1 MPIYSYKGLDKTG
14 KEIKQTINAETVIQA
29 KNKIK
34 LLGIMLID
42 IKEKKTKTGG
52 SSSSLSIGAKVKIE
66 DLSLMTRQLATL
78 IKAKIQIVESLA
90 ALQDQVDNDYLRIV
104 LSELKQDVNEGSS
117 LAAAMA
123 KHKKV
128 FNNVYINMVEA
139 GEASGNLEVV
149 LLKLA
154 DFTEAQVKLQNKI
167 KGAMMY
173 PMIMFIVGSVL
184 MSVIFIFIIPKLTKI
199 FISLKMELPLPTKI
213 SIWISGFLTSYW
225 YIIIISMV
233 VGYWAFKKYIKTPKG
248 ERNWHKVLLK
258 APIVGGLIR
267 MINVARFCST
277 LATLMQS
284 GVPILTAMSIV
295 RNLIPNVLIKDAV
308 ENAREA
314 VSEGKNMAIPLK
326 ESGQFPNMVTHMI
339 TLGERSGELES
350 MLGII
355 SENYE
360 DQVDSKI
367 GGLTSILEPIMI
379 VGLGIAVCFIVFSV
393 IMPMMKLNQVGS

>member
-1 MPIYSYKGLDKTG
+1 MPIFSYKGLDKTG
-14 KEIKQTINAETVIQA
+14 KEIKNTINAESIIQA

-34 LLGIMLID
+34 LSNIMLID
-42 IKEKKTKTGG
+42 IKEKKTKSG
-52 SSSSLSIGAKVKIE
+52 SSSLSIGSGKVSIN
-66 DLSLMTRQLATL
+66 DLALMTRQLATL
-78 IKAKIQIVESLA
+78 IKAKIQIVEALS
-90 ALQDQVDNDYLRIV
+90 ALQDQVDNDYLRVV
-104 LSELKQDVNEGSS
+104 LSELRQDVNEGLS
-117 LAAAMA
+117 LAKAMA
-123 KHKKV
+123 KHRKV

-173 PMIMFIVGSVL
+173 PVIMFIVGTLL

-199 FISLKMELPLPTKI
+199 FISMKMELPLPTKI
-213 SIWISGFLTSYW
+213 SIFISGFLTSYW
-225 YIIIISMV
+225 YVIIIALV
-233 VGYWAFKKYIKTPKG
+233 LGYLGFKKYISTPKG
-248 ERNWHKVLLK
+248 ERVWHRILLK
-258 APIVGGLIR
+258 FPVVGELIK

-277 LATLMQS
+277 LATLMNS
-284 GVPILTAMSIV
+284 GVPILTAMAIV
-295 RNLIPNVLIKDAV
+295 KNLIPNVHMKDAV

-314 VSEGKNMAIPLK
+314 ISEGKNMAIPLK
-326 ESGQFPNMVTHMI
+326 ESGQFPSMVTHMI
-339 TLGERSGELES
+339 TLGEKSGELEN

-360 DQVDSKI
+360 DQVDTKI
-367 GGLTSILEPIMI
+367 GGLTSVLEPIMI

-393 IMPMMKLNQVGS
+393 IMPMMKLNQIGR